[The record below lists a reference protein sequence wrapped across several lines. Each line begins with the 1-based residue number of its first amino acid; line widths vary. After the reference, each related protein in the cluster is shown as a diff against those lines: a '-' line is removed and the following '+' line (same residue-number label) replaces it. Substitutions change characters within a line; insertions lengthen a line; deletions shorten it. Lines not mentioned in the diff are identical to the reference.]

1 MNLEARSKNRGRSC
15 FIEEL
20 ILSNSFV
27 AISKSCSSYN
37 EHEQSYNSN
46 GVEQT
51 LNKFFSSLKL
61 LSFFS
66 LSLVNELLNLSKS
79 TS

>member
-1 MNLEARSKNRGRSC
+1 MNLVARIKNRGRSC
-15 FIEEL
+15 FIAEL
-20 ILSNSFV
+20 IRSKSFV

-37 EHEQSYNSN
+37 GCKPDYSLHE
-46 GVEQT
+46 VEQT

-66 LSLVNELLNLSKS
+66 LSLVNELLNLS
-79 TS
+79 